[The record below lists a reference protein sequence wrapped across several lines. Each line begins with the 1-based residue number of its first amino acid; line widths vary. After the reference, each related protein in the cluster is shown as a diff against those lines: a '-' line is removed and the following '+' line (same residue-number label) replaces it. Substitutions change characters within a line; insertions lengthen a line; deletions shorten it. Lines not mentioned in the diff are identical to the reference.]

1 MDFPKRAFC
10 FVFLAV
16 GCADKSPPKVE
27 SYYQPVKTREAEC
40 VIEWNNLPVTMAT
53 CFLVNKEKGIFVT
66 AKHFTDDLEG
76 LLTDKVKMFF
86 NGKVYSSFVLGTAFL
101 YDAVL
106 IKLEEPFDFS
116 DFPEP
121 YRIRKKPVSV
131 GDKVFVRGFHPH
143 PYLFSRDKAF
153 AGMPDVIVS
162 IIEGYYG
169 LTLHDEAR
177 RMEVVFGDLEARVTE
192 LGYRAPIA
200 RGSGRLSRFDAIR
213 DTINLYT
220 VVKTRTNHK
229 ISFAGLSGGP
239 VVDDKEEL
247 FGIVTAEAPMWLE
260 YDPDGK
266 YIMPGGMRLKGVR
279 DIIVVTPIET
289 IKDLLMR
296 AGAWR

>member
-1 MDFPKRAFC
+1 MNFPKWALCLAF
-10 FVFLAV
+10 FAV
-16 GCADKSPPKVE
+16 GCTDKSPPKVE
-27 SYYQPVKTREAEC
+27 SYYQPVKTRETGC
-40 VIEWNNLPVTMAT
+40 VIEWNILPATLAT

-76 LLTDKVKMFF
+76 LLTDEVKMFF

-106 IKLEEPFDFS
+106 LKLEEPFDFS

-121 YRIRKKPVSV
+121 YRISKKPVSV

-143 PYLFSRDKAF
+143 PYLFSKEKAL

-177 RMEVVFGDLEARVTE
+177 RMEVVFGDLEAEVTE
-192 LGYRAPIA
+192 LGYRAPIK
-200 RGSGRLSRFDAIR
+200 RGSGRISRLDAIR
-213 DTINLYT
+213 DAVNAYT
-220 VVKTRTNHK
+220 VVKTKTNHK
-229 ISFAGLSGGP
+229 ISFAGLSGGA
-239 VVDDKEEL
+239 VVNDKEEL
-247 FGIVTAEAPMWLE
+247 VGIVTAEVPMRLE

-266 YIMPGGMRLKGVR
+266 YIMHGGMKIKGVR
-279 DIIVVTPIET
+279 DIIIVTPIET